1 MTQADID
8 SASVLP
14 PIAETFD
21 TLTGSDTDGSPVAIA
36 TIRLHDTGD
45 ERIEDAERKV
55 HELASVSEGRLRV
68 SSISS
73 VVVEDEYKKA
83 TEEGVAPLIGLA
95 FLLIA
100 ALILLFM
107 RPISNLLLTLAGL
120 LMSIIWIVGAEG
132 WLGPNALGLTGPPI
146 RSRRWCPSS

>member
-1 MTQADID
+1 M
-8 SASVLP
+8 
-14 PIAETFD
+14 
-21 TLTGSDTDGSPVAIA
+21 
-36 TIRLHDTGD
+36 
-45 ERIEDAERKV
+45 
-55 HELASVSEGRLRV
+55 ASVSEGRLRV

-83 TEEGVAPLIGLA
+83 TEEGMAPLIGLA

-107 RPISNLLLTLAGL
+107 RPISNLLLKLAGL